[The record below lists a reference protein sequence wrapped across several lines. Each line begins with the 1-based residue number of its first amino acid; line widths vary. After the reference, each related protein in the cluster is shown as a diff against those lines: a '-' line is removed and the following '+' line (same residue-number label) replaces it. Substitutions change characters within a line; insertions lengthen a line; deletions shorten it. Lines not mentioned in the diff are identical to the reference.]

1 MSTLLNL
8 KEIERKAFR
17 SVHQDGLWD
26 IYIGGIILSMNVF
39 ANNDDGENFT
49 SQRLVLYMLGMLVF
63 GLIFWGGKKYLTT
76 PRLGQ
81 VKFGPQRR
89 RRSLTMAII
98 LAGIVLLQVLFVTG
112 TALLRNNPDWGR
124 QLGFGLSDPDYER
137 LLVAAIGA
145 LFVGPSMTLIAYFTD
160 FPRGYYIAF
169 ILSLAVFALIWFGQ
183 PVYLIAASLLIII
196 PGVVLFIRFLRQH
209 PLPSPVEAPHD

>member
-1 MSTLLNL
+1 MLPSLNL

-26 IYIGGIILSMNVF
+26 IYIGGIVMSMTVF
-39 ANNDDGENFT
+39 ASPDDGENFT

-63 GLIFWGGKKYLTT
+63 GMIFWGGKKFLTV

-81 VKFGPQRR
+81 VKFGAQRR
-89 RRSLTMAII
+89 QRSLTMAII

-112 TALLRNNPDWGR
+112 TALMRSHPDWGR
-124 QLGFGLSDPDYER
+124 QLGLGLSDPDYGR

-145 LFVGPSMTLIAYFTD
+145 LFVGPSMLLIAFFTD

-169 ILSLAVFALIWFGQ
+169 MLSLAVFALVWFGEA
-183 PVYLIAASLLIII
+183 VYLIAASLLIII
-196 PGVVLFIRFLRQH
+196 PGVVLFVRFLRSH
-209 PLPSPVEAPHD
+209 PLPPAEARHD

>member
-1 MSTLLNL
+1 MLPSLNL

-26 IYIGGIILSMNVF
+26 IYIGGIVMSMTVF
-39 ANNDDGENFT
+39 ASPDDGENFT

-63 GLIFWGGKKYLTT
+63 GMIFWGGKKFLTV

-81 VKFGPQRR
+81 VKFGAQRR
-89 RRSLTMAII
+89 QRSLTMAIT

-112 TALLRNNPDWGR
+112 TALMRSHPDWGR
-124 QLGFGLSDPDYER
+124 QLGLGLSDPDYGR

-145 LFVGPSMTLIAYFTD
+145 LFVGPSMLLIAFFTD

-169 ILSLAVFALIWFGQ
+169 MLSLAVFALVWFGEA
-183 PVYLIAASLLIII
+183 VYLIAASLLIII
-196 PGVVLFIRFLRQH
+196 PGVVLFVRFLRSH
-209 PLPSPVEAPHD
+209 PLPPAEARHD

>member
-1 MSTLLNL
+1 MSTSLNL

-26 IYIGGIILSMNVF
+26 IYIGGIVMSMTVF
-39 ANNDDGENFT
+39 ASPDDGENFT

-63 GLIFWGGKKYLTT
+63 GMIFWGGKKFLTV

-81 VKFGPQRR
+81 VKFGAQRR
-89 RRSLTMAII
+89 QRSLTMAII

-112 TALLRNNPDWGR
+112 TALMRSHPDWGR
-124 QLGFGLSDPDYER
+124 QLGLGLSDPDYGR

-145 LFVGPSMTLIAYFTD
+145 LFVGPSMLLIAFFTD

-169 ILSLAVFALIWFGQ
+169 MLSLAVFALVWFGEA
-183 PVYLIAASLLIII
+183 VYLIAASLLIII
-196 PGVVLFIRFLRQH
+196 PGVVLFVRFLRSH
-209 PLPSPVEAPHD
+209 PLPPAEARHD

>member
-1 MSTLLNL
+1 MTTSLNL

-26 IYIGGIILSMNVF
+26 IYIGGIIMSMTVF
-39 ANNDDGENFT
+39 AIPDDGENFT
-49 SQRLVLYMLGMLVF
+49 PQRLWLYMLGMLVF
-63 GLIFWGGKKYLTT
+63 GLLFWGGKKYLTV

-81 VKFGPQRR
+81 VKFGAQRR

-124 QLGFGLSDPDYER
+124 QLGLGLSDPDYGR

-160 FPRGYYIAF
+160 FLRGYYIAF
-169 ILSLAVFALIWFGQ
+169 ILSLAVFSLIWFGQ
-183 PVYLIAASLLIII
+183 PVYLIAASLLILI

-209 PLPSPVEAPHD
+209 PLPPAEVRRD

>member
-1 MSTLLNL
+1 MSTSLNL

-26 IYIGGIILSMNVF
+26 IYIGGIVMSMTVF
-39 ANNDDGENFT
+39 ANPDDGENFT
-49 SQRLVLYMLGMLVF
+49 SQRLVVYMLGMLVF
-63 GLIFWGGKKYLTT
+63 GLFFWGGKKYLTT

-81 VKFGPQRR
+81 VKFGAQRR

-112 TALLRNNPDWGR
+112 TALMRSHPDWGR
-124 QLGFGLSDPDYER
+124 QLGLGLSDPDYGR
-137 LLVAAIGA
+137 LLVAAIAA
-145 LFVGPSMTLIAYFTD
+145 LFVGPSMLLIAFFTD

-169 ILSLAVFALIWFGQ
+169 MLSLAVFALVWFGEA
-183 PVYLIAASLLIII
+183 VYLIAASLLILI

-209 PLPSPVEAPHD
+209 PLPTAEARHD

>member
-1 MSTLLNL
+1 MSTSLNL

-26 IYIGGIILSMNVF
+26 IYIGGIVMSMTVF
-39 ANNDDGENFT
+39 ANPDDGENFT
-49 SQRLVLYMLGMLVF
+49 SQRLVVYMLGMLVF
-63 GLIFWGGKKYLTT
+63 GLFFWGGKKYLTT

-81 VKFGPQRR
+81 VKFGAQRR

-112 TALLRNNPDWGR
+112 TALMRSHPDWGR
-124 QLGFGLSDPDYER
+124 QLGLGLSDPDYGR
-137 LLVAAIGA
+137 LLVAAIAA
-145 LFVGPSMTLIAYFTD
+145 LFVGPSMLLIAFFTD

-169 ILSLAVFALIWFGQ
+169 MLSLAVFALVWFGEA
-183 PVYLIAASLLIII
+183 VYLIAASLLILI

-209 PLPSPVEAPHD
+209 PLPPAEARRD